1 MHENNASTFMRINDM
16 TVKQVVKIEYTL
28 LKYINRVR
36 VSGVMTMIEFIPG
49 KSWEELKFT
58 SGTGQ
63 FSEKL
68 TRTDAGVYYTS
79 EVRCNMVGDGKDT
92 LTVIDKLEHAD
103 IMVCVTYNSGE
114 RKVIGTRGTPVKLV
128 SEIDVSKSGVYKLMF
143 ACDSINRGCFLKV

>member
-1 MHENNASTFMRINDM
+1 MHEKHVFTFMRINDM
-16 TVKQVVKIEYTL
+16 GIKQVVKMEYTL
-28 LKYINRVR
+28 LKYINRVW
-36 VSGVMTMIEFIPG
+36 VSGVTMVIEFISG

-68 TRTDAGVYYTS
+68 KQTDAGVYYTS
-79 EVRCNMVGDGKDT
+79 EMRCNMIGDDKET

-103 IMVCVTYNSGE
+103 IVVCVTYNSGE
-114 RKVIGTRGTPVKLV
+114 RKVIGARGTPVKLV
-128 SEIDVSKSGVYKLMF
+128 SEINVSKSGGYKLTF